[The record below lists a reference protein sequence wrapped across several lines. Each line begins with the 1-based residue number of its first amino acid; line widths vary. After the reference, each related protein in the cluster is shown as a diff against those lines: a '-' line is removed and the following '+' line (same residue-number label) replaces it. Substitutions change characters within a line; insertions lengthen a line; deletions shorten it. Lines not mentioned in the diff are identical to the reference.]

1 MSSHHFVKEG
11 QEPALIIANG
21 ESCSYEMLTGLM
33 EWCPYIVVLD
43 GAYERVKKLQIQPD
57 LVIGDFDSIKDT
69 EMIGHTVF
77 LHDED
82 QNTTDLE
89 KAINHL
95 IKKKCSDIN
104 VVWATGRR
112 LDHTLNNFHILAKF
126 KGTNIVLY
134 DNHSK
139 AFVLPENFSKVY
151 KKDSKLSLVPL
162 HSCDG
167 ITTKNLAYNLK
178 NGHLSIGHRSGTSNR
193 ASEDGEVIIS
203 HLSGTLVL
211 IESED

>member
-57 LVIGDFDSIKDT
+57 LVIGDFDSIEDAEILKHTTYIKDKSQ
-69 EMIGHTVF
+69 E
-77 LHDED
+77 
-82 QNTTDLE
+82 TTDLE
-89 KAINHL
+89 KAIDHL
-95 IKKKCSDIN
+95 VKNKYSDIN
-104 VVWATGRR
+104 IVWATGKR
-112 LDHTLNNFHILAKF
+112 LDHTLNNFHLLAKF
-126 KGTNIVLY
+126 TDTNIVLY

-139 AFVLPENFSKVY
+139 AFVLPKNYSKVY
-151 KKDSKLSLVPL
+151 KKGSKLSLVPL
-162 HSCDG
+162 HSCVG
-167 ITTKNLAYNLK
+167 ITTKNLVYPLT
-178 NGHLSIGHRSGTSNR
+178 GETLSIGQRSGTSN
-193 ASEDGEVIIS
+193 SVLKDGEVTIS
-203 HLSGTLVL
+203 YLSGTLVL

>member
-33 EWCPYIVVLD
+33 EWCPYIVALD

-57 LVIGDFDSIKDT
+57 LVIGDFDSIEDV
-69 EMIGHTVF
+69 EMLEHTTYIR
-77 LHDED
+77 DKSQE
-82 QNTTDLE
+82 TTDLE

-95 IKKKCSDIN
+95 VKKKYSAIN
-104 VVWATGRR
+104 VVWATGKR
-112 LDHTLNNFHILAKF
+112 LDHTLNNFHLLAKYTD
-126 KGTNIVLY
+126 TNIVLY

-139 AFVLPENFSKVY
+139 AFVLPEKYSKVY
-151 KKDSKLSLVPL
+151 KKGSKLSLVPL
-162 HSCDG
+162 HSCVG
-167 ITTKNLAYNLK
+167 ITTKNLVYPLT
-178 NGHLSIGHRSGTSNR
+178 GETLSIGQRSGTSN
-193 ASEDGEVIIS
+193 SVLKDGEVTIS
-203 HLSGTLVL
+203 YLSGTLVL